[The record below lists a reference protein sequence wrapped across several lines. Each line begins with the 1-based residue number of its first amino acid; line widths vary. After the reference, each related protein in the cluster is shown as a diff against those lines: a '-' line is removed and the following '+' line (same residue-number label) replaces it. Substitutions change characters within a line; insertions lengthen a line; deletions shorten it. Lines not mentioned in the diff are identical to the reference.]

1 MMTSLPKNKA
11 RNATVESSA
20 QKEGVHISTTVT
32 HEEHIRVERVES
44 YVSEDQ
50 IWTVVHENH
59 FPDPNNLSFSVRDL
73 LSVTG
78 NIIDE
83 AANNSIVD
91 DILQHNVSDMTIYDG
106 DDTFISPLC
115 LLKSISCQMSSCKDG
130 EQVSLPLRT
139 EAIFKKLKTFSWEAK
154 AVLTLAAFA
163 LEYGDFWHLAQ
174 NYGQCDKLTKSVAIL
189 KRVPIL
195 IKHETLKKRRAA
207 IAELNNL
214 IMETYHVI
222 GYIVKLEDLLQHNN
236 PNDVPTLTTAMKKIP
251 TAVYW
256 TIYTI
261 VACTAKINRL
271 TSDKDELDNLPKL
284 YLEKKINE
292 LVKELKEQY
301 DRCVKE
307 KAEAAKYWWIRKELV
322 ICHSIT
328 KVISTLILYNDTVNQ
343 QPVIKCDS
351 NNKEIGGNK
360 FMDEVR
366 GKYVLFYISSLENI
380 SNEELSLLK
389 NLYKRIDEEYKCKIV
404 WIPFEGDWTTEAQ
417 KKELQFKKWKEQMP
431 WYAVQYFPS
440 ASYMYLKKEW
450 SVRGNSTAVLINP
463 QGKVENTNAL
473 TLIKEFGIY
482 FFAFLDIKVDTML
495 KPVVDHITKD
505 DAHLLDSM
513 ENQGYTFFIGG
524 NEKTTNDLFGRITKA
539 KVAIDGKELKIQ
551 FGLASVKKESETA
564 KTFWFGMENLFFSL
578 AHSSNEY
585 EYKQVTKEVQKLLSY
600 KNDIN
605 GWIMLTKGW
614 TVVTCGQANTIVTTL
629 EEFSVWT
636 QHIIGEEW
644 GHAFTKHHDSL
655 ITGKN
660 GLSCI
665 TFQIAGNAPMHLD
678 CPVCDD
684 PMETKLVKYNCC
696 HPRLQN
702 AAN

>member
-174 NYGQCDKLTKSVAIL
+174 NYGQ
-189 KRVPIL
+189 
-195 IKHETLKKRRAA
+195 AA

-307 KAEAAKYWWIRKELV
+307 K
-322 ICHSIT
+322 
-328 KVISTLILYNDTVNQ
+328 
-343 QPVIKCDS
+343 
-351 NNKEIGGNK
+351 G
-360 FMDEVR
+360 
-366 GKYVLFYISSLENI
+366 LFS
-380 SNEELSLLK
+380 
-389 NLYKRIDEEYKCKIV
+389 
-404 WIPFEGDWTTEAQ
+404 
-417 KKELQFKKWKEQMP
+417 
-431 WYAVQYFPS
+431 
-440 ASYMYLKKEW
+440 
-450 SVRGNSTAVLINP
+450 
-463 QGKVENTNAL
+463 
-473 TLIKEFGIY
+473 
-482 FFAFLDIKVDTML
+482 
-495 KPVVDHITKD
+495 
-505 DAHLLDSM
+505 
-513 ENQGYTFFIGG
+513 
-524 NEKTTNDLFGRITKA
+524 
-539 KVAIDGKELKIQ
+539 
-551 FGLASVKKESETA
+551 
-564 KTFWFGMENLFFSL
+564 NLF
-578 AHSSNEY
+578 
-585 EYKQVTKEVQKLLSY
+585 T
-600 KNDIN
+600 
-605 GWIMLTKGW
+605 
-614 TVVTCGQANTIVTTL
+614 
-629 EEFSVWT
+629 
-636 QHIIGEEW
+636 
-644 GHAFTKHHDSL
+644 
-655 ITGKN
+655 
-660 GLSCI
+660 
-665 TFQIAGNAPMHLD
+665 P
-678 CPVCDD
+678 
-684 PMETKLVKYNCC
+684 
-696 HPRLQN
+696 
-702 AAN
+702 